1 MAKATTIK
9 VKLVPSADAGSS
21 SVTRK
26 NSGTMTDRLVT
37 PPFCNL
43 GWPCIGERN
52 DAVLRTAMPG
62 HDFMES

>member
-37 PPFCNL
+37 PPFL
-43 GWPCIGERN
+43 PSSMALHRR
-52 DAVLRTAMPG
+52 AK
-62 HDFMES
+62 